1 MFNIGFLFFKNERF
15 AHSLFLMSD
24 VNESLMSFT
33 KNEQMSESLVF
44 ERIALSLIF
53 SQKTSDLLRKPMSEF
68 PALIRYRGGN
78 SYPLRDY

>member
-68 PALIRYRGGN
+68 PALN
-78 SYPLRDY
+78 